1 MTAKGT
7 AFHGQADRLE
17 LIDSLRAMALAGV
30 IVMNMMTFSGLSYL
44 TPEMRADMLNTFDDT
59 IWTFLRVF
67 VDGKALAAFS
77 FMFGFSFSI
86 ILAKTQVSDGQPGRR
101 FIRRLLTL
109 FLIGLF
115 NALFLY
121 WADILMTYAALGLI
135 LPLAGRL
142 PSWASAAAGGA
153 LILLGPLVL
162 ALGGFGEATPPPR
175 GHLDSIDAYG
185 SPQITDMVRQN
196 WYMIL
201 NASESANSMLILRLF
216 TLTGLFLLGL
226 AAGKSGLLMR
236 MIGARGVLLRLGLG
250 LVGTGLAMKLLM
262 RFWVGGEGGWA
273 MLNLQTPMMAL
284 GYLMLIAAA
293 LAGPGAQAMRR
304 LLAPLGRMTLT
315 GYLTSAIFGQLVFYG
330 WGFGLIGELGTLG
343 TLAVA
348 AGIYAVLTGF
358 ALLWFRHFLHGPWE
372 WLWRSLTNLKPQPII
387 SSGKPQ

>member
-1 MTAKGT
+1 MTGKDA
-7 AFHGQADRLE
+7 AVHGQASRLE
-17 LIDSLRAMALAGV
+17 LIDALRAAALAGV
-30 IVMNMMTFSGLSYL
+30 IIMNMMTFSGLSYL
-44 TPEMRADMLNTFDDT
+44 TPEMRADMLGTLDYWA
-59 IWTFLRVF
+59 WTFLRVF

-86 ILAKTQVSDGQPGRR
+86 ILAKAQASDGQPGRR

-142 PSWASAAAGGA
+142 PSWVTAAAGGA
-153 LILLGPLVL
+153 LILIGPLVL
-162 ALGGFGEATPPPR
+162 AMGDYGEAAPPPR
-175 GHLDSIDAYG
+175 GHVDSLDAYA
-185 SPQITDMVRQN
+185 SPQIADTVQQN
-196 WYMIL
+196 WHMIL
-201 NASESANSMLILRLF
+201 NASESADSMLVLRLF

-236 MIGARGVLLRLGLG
+236 MIGERTRLWRLGLA
-250 LVGTGLAMKLLM
+250 LVVTGMAMKLMM
-262 RFWVGGEGGWA
+262 RFWLGGEGVWA
-273 MLNLQTPMMAL
+273 MLNLQTPLMAL

-293 LAGPGAQAMRR
+293 LGGPGARALRR

-315 GYLTSAIFGQLVFYG
+315 GYLTSAILGQRVFSG
-330 WGFGLIGELGTLG
+330 WGFGLIGEVGTLG
-343 TLAVA
+343 ALAVA
-348 AGIYAVLTGF
+348 IGIHALLMGF

-372 WLWRSLTNLKPQPII
+372 WLWRSLTNLKPQPI
-387 SSGKPQ
+387 SSGDKPR